1 MTTEAKA
8 LNCDKTRASRHKLA
22 QVHQFKVPWHV
33 AEKRAKDDVNNGE
46 MFDDRSPSAWHCY
59 DRNCKSP
66 GQTTGVQKRVNYGKS
81 KDPRLLKKTLFTQ
94 DRTFFS
100 KHERTWTLRCAD
112 MVCYCPI
119 CLIDEH
125 GRCEIRNK
133 GGPCRTQNR
142 IHPFK
147 LNPRQ

>member
-1 MTTEAKA
+1 MAARLDTQKKRTVTTEAKAKA

-33 AEKRAKDDVNNGE
+33 AEKRAKDDVNNGK

-100 KHERTWTLRCAD
+100 YVTNNEQE
-112 MVCYCPI
+112 Y
-119 CLIDEH
+119 E
-125 GRCEIRNK
+125 
-133 GGPCRTQNR
+133 
-142 IHPFK
+142 
-147 LNPRQ
+147 